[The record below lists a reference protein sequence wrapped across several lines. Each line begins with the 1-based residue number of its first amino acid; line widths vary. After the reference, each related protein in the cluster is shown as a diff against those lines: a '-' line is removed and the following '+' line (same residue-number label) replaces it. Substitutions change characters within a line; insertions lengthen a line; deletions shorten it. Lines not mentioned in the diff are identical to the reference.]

1 MDIFTYGDAVIPD
14 IELNAEAKTRQ
25 ATPLKLLL
33 AAIGAMIVVHG
44 FGRFLYTP
52 LLPLLVR
59 DGLITLPEA
68 SNLASWNY
76 LGYLIGAVVAFLIS
90 GGGRGRSAAVYGLLA
105 NALITL
111 AQTLGT
117 TYESLVVL
125 RLLNGISNGLVF
137 VLVPALSLEWLAK
150 RGRTDLSGLL

>member
-1 MDIFTYGDAVIPD
+1 MSLETSFKVDIFTHGDVVIAD
-14 IELNAEAKTRQ
+14 IELNAAVKTRQ

-76 LGYLIGAVVAFLIS
+76 LGYLIGAVVAFLI
-90 GGGRGRSAAVYGLLA
+90 
-105 NALITL
+105 
-111 AQTLGT
+111 
-117 TYESLVVL
+117 
-125 RLLNGISNGLVF
+125 
-137 VLVPALSLEWLAK
+137 
-150 RGRTDLSGLL
+150 